1 VQFPSRLILAC
12 ECEKISLW
20 QKQNCILLHPISAVG
35 GMQLTYTAG
44 NLDLP
49 AMALAAGFA
58 SAAAVSSDNEFK
70 AALPAIRSAKGPGFW
85 SIKIRAEDNP
95 IGVMP
100 PNDGVTLKDRFRAAL
115 LGAA

>member
-1 VQFPSRLILAC
+1 MLMGLGAMTTIGSQQPENLSVVVCDNERYG
-12 ECEKISLW
+12 ET
-20 QKQNCILLHPISAVG
+20 
-35 GMQLTYTAG
+35 GMQLTHTAG

-70 AALPAIRSAKGPGFW
+70 AALPAIRNAKGPGFW
-85 SIKIRAEDNP
+85 SIKIKAEDNP

-100 PNDGVTLKDRFRAAL
+100 PKDGVTLKDRFRAAL